1 MTYTQQLNKA
11 RELGLSIFDLTIA
24 DECDSTFDFDYTTEQ
39 FDELCYLVGACWCKN
54 ESEYITLWSIANFIN
69 TMVDNGHTI
78 DEILAMT
85 PRDILVK
92 AIFLS

>member
-24 DECDSTFDFDYTTEQ
+24 DECDSAFDFDYTTEQ
-39 FDELCYLVGACWCKN
+39 FDELCYLVGACWCKSDDI
-54 ESEYITLWSIANFIN
+54 ELWSIACFVN

-85 PRDILVK
+85 PREFLEK
-92 AIFLS
+92 AILLS